1 MPIVDIDIYQNI
13 AKNLDY
19 KSTLDNLGISIK
31 DDNGDFKSTYQILK
45 ELSDLWP
52 EEDNPNN

>member
-1 MPIVDIDIYQNI
+1 MPIVDIDIFQNI

-31 DDNGDFKSTYQILK
+31 DDNGDIKSTYQILK